1 MFSPA
6 CQVGILVNEIS
17 FLGLSPW
24 SSSVKSEE
32 TVMLWFKHVLYYLSI
47 EVIFLRYNDEVP
59 KTVMGFVVGGLDDKT
74 ECTLSNVEATFDRT
88 SNIVVLENLAIFNC
102 YSSPFLII

>member
-1 MFSPA
+1 
-6 CQVGILVNEIS
+6 
-17 FLGLSPW
+17 
-24 SSSVKSEE
+24 
-32 TVMLWFKHVLYYLSI
+32 
-47 EVIFLRYNDEVP
+47 
-59 KTVMGFVVGGLDDKT
+59 MGFVVGGLDDKT